1 MKKILVSAMAL
12 ALFSGAAFADVAA
25 GSYDNASHLGFVF
38 PTQDTDAVAVK
49 HVLTKKRVY
58 VLNSGTTA
66 SFGEKAIQED
76 GSYNS
81 KQ

>member
-12 ALFSGAAFADVAA
+12 ALFSGAAFADIAA
-25 GSYDNASHLGFVF
+25 GSYDNASHLGFVY
-38 PTQDTDAVAVK
+38 PTQDGVDAAVK
-49 HVLTKKRVY
+49 HVVIKKRVSI
-58 VLNSGTTA
+58 VNSGSAT